1 MSNTYRAGFNR
12 TNQTENSNESKQQKM
27 SRRRLTLAAE
37 DRKRSLH
44 ESSFA
49 QLSAVNRQVPESK
62 SPLTS
67 RMDDNAEAIRKKVLT
82 KLEQAIHMK
91 QDLRND

>member
-1 MSNTYRAGFNR
+1 MSL
-12 TNQTENSNESKQQKM
+12 
-27 SRRRLTLAAE
+27 RRLTLAAE

-49 QLSAVNRQVPESK
+49 QLSAVNRQAPESK

-67 RMDDNAEAIRKKVLT
+67 RMDENAEVIRKRVLL
-82 KLEQAIHMK
+82 KLKEAIKMK
-91 QDLRND
+91 